1 MLTLIIQINSFTV
14 QKRHI
19 LRMLPLFRII
29 GSVFLRF
36 YPFPN
41 NSFTIRSISS
51 FTRLKLRLSMISFSR
66 SEAKV

>member
-19 LRMLPLFRII
+19 LWMLTSFRTIDTI
-29 GSVFLRF
+29 YLT

-41 NSFTIRSISS
+41 SSFTIRSISS

-66 SEAKV
+66 SKAKV

>member
-19 LRMLPLFRII
+19 LWMLSLFRTIDTI
-29 GSVFLRF
+29 YLT
-36 YPFPN
+36 YPFPSS
-41 NSFTIRSISS
+41 SFTIRSTSS